1 MLPEHADRIPDGTS
15 LEMNYEAVN
24 QILQAHMEQSG
35 QWLLDALS
43 KKRPE
48 ALEHYKPLHREKIN
62 QKAPTRWQLMK
73 RKGKRLL
80 AKVYHRLVHR

>member
-15 LEMNYEAVN
+15 LEMNYETIN

-43 KKRPE
+43 KNVLKLWNTTTAPQR
-48 ALEHYKPLHREKIN
+48 KIN
-62 QKAPTRWQLMK
+62 QKASTRWQLMK

-80 AKVYHRLVHR
+80 IKVYHRLVRR